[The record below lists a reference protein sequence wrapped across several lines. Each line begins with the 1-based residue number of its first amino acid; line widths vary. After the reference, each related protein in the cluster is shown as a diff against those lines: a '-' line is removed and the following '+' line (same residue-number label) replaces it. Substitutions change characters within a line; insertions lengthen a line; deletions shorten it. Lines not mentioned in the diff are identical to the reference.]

1 MAESPSAPQPFV
13 TLSEFANHISAPSY
27 ATDERWKSKLQEVL
41 DAAIES
47 VEETVGPLGDAGRTE
62 RVYATGR
69 SLVLG
74 ATHLAAVTAVVDP
87 HGNAVAINE
96 DTDVNH
102 LAGIVE
108 IPRATKGSWRVTY
121 RVQQDKASLRLA
133 VKIIGEH
140 LWETQ
145 RGSREGPREAMFGQ
159 GPSDDGGKLRGF
171 AIPRRAAQLMAPFA
185 KLPGMA

>member
-1 MAESPSAPQPFV
+1 VPVSPSAPKPFV
-13 TLSEFANHISAPSY
+13 TLSEFADHINAPSY
-27 ATDERWKSKLQEVL
+27 ATDEKWKSKLQEVL

-47 VEETVGPLGDAGRTE
+47 VEQTVGPLGDATRTE

-74 ATHLAAVTAVVDP
+74 ATHVEAVTAVIDP
-87 HGNAVAINE
+87 HGNTVAINE
-96 DTDVNH
+96 NTDVNH
-102 LAGIVE
+102 LSGIVE
-108 IPRATKGSWRVTY
+108 IPRATKGSWLVTY
-121 RVQQDKASLRLA
+121 RVVQDKASLRLA

-145 RGSREGPREAMFGQ
+145 RGSREGARGAMMAQ
-159 GPSDDGGKLRGF
+159 AASDDGGKLRGF

-185 KLPGMA
+185 KLPGIA